1 MWMDMAKR
9 AIEEKI
15 QVGQKFE
22 VKNLFAGYDWEQ
34 LSKGERSSF
43 GKHFSDA
50 VKDGRLPMVERCE
63 ESKNRHNQYVKK
75 SYV

>member
-15 QVGQKFE
+15 QVGQKFK

-34 LSKGERSSF
+34 LSGNERRSF
-43 GKHFSDA
+43 GKYFSDA
-50 VKDGRLPMVERCE
+50 VKDGRLPMVERCGE
-63 ESKNRHNQYVKK
+63 DNNRHNQYVKK
-75 SYV
+75 